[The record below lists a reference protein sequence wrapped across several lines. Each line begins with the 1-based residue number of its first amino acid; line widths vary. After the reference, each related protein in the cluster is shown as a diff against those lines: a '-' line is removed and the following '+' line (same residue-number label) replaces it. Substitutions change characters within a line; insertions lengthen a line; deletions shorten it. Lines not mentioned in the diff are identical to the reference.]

1 MDGIKKYYGIIGA
14 VTINASAIVYVMR
27 MDFIGLIV
35 LLVGNIIGQV
45 LFKEVIKN
53 EIKTHQKH

>member
-14 VTINASAIVYVMR
+14 VTINVSAIVYTMR
-27 MDFIGLIV
+27 MDLIGLIV
-35 LLVGNIIGQV
+35 LLVGNIIGQI

-53 EIKTHQKH
+53 EIKTH